1 VNVKAPPPITGSLKN
16 FLWRPGSFAL
26 CVGLACS
33 KPTGGSPAPT
43 SVSARAVASAASHV
57 VAAEEQ
63 SSASAFALVAR
74 PNGLHL
80 IWASA
85 APGPDWLY
93 EAELGNSGERRYAA
107 RPLKVAAHT
116 LGKVTDLAATSWGGQ
131 LALAWLEQGAS
142 EARAQASVYDADK
155 APAVL
160 DLGPAALVAEAARGN
175 IAIAPEPER
184 GRALVLWRGLE
195 APCVNAQTGPCT
207 GFTFRRIG
215 NGVAD
220 ATGLPLSV
228 PVPCASH
235 SVQLATAA
243 GRFHYGVCTREGAD
257 PLTTMFSIQYDP
269 EYARAEPLL
278 KGCTPLGTVD
288 AGDRAWLVGDCH
300 GKRRAVPVP
309 LMDEKVEV
317 ESIDHPTISCTA
329 QRLELRQG
337 RFALRLREPRAG
349 LEAVLPAGF
358 VPTGARA
365 GWSGST
371 LLTVFKVGPRLE
383 TRAYG
388 CRDGKLEPL
397 P

>member
-1 VNVKAPPPITGSLKN
+1 MTVNAPVADPLKAFERLPLLP
-16 FLWRPGSFAL
+16 FAL
-26 CVGLACS
+26 CFGLACS
-33 KPTGGSPAPT
+33 KSTASPPAPT
-43 SVSARAVASAASHV
+43 SASAVPSSHV

-63 SSASAFALVAR
+63 SSASAFALIAK
-74 PNGLHL
+74 PSGLRL

-85 APGPDWLY
+85 APGPDWLL
-93 EAELGNSGERRYAA
+93 EAELGHRGERRAA
-107 RPLKVAAHT
+107 DRALQVPPHT
-116 LGKVTDLAATSWGGQ
+116 LGKVTDLTATSWGEL
-131 LALAWLEQGAS
+131 LALAWLEQGS
-142 EARAQASVYDADK
+142 HEARAQASVYDAGK
-155 APAVL
+155 APALL

-195 APCVNAQTGPCT
+195 APCVDAQAGPCT

-215 NGVAD
+215 SSVAD

-243 GRFHYGVCTREGAD
+243 GRFHYGVCTREGTD

-278 KGCTPLGTVD
+278 KGCTPLGTID
-288 AGDRAWLVGDCH
+288 AGERAWLVGDCH
-300 GKRRAVPVP
+300 GKRRAVPMP

-317 ESIDHPTISCTA
+317 ESIDNLAISCTA

-337 RFALRLREPRAG
+337 RFTLRLREPRAG

-358 VPTGARA
+358 VPTGARV

-371 LLTVFKVGPRLE
+371 LLSVFKAGSRLE
-383 TRAYG
+383 TRAYA

>member
-1 VNVKAPPPITGSLKN
+1 MTLNVRCCSSPLRRLTA
-16 FLWRPGSFAL
+16 AL
-26 CVGLACS
+26 AWLALGCS
-33 KPTGGSPAPT
+33 KPTSSSPPP
-43 SVSARAVASAASHV
+43 SASASAVAIRLSQI

-63 SSASAFALVAR
+63 SSASAFVLVAR
-74 PNGLHL
+74 PSGLQL

-85 APGPDWLY
+85 AQGPDWLY
-93 EAELGNSGERRYAA
+93 EAELAHTGALRASARRLSV
-107 RPLKVAAHT
+107 PAHT
-116 LGKVTDLAATSWGGQ
+116 LGKVTDLAATSWGEQ
-131 LALAWLEQGAS
+131 LALAWLEQGKS
-142 EARAQASVYDADK
+142 EARAQASVFDGTK
-155 APAVL
+155 LLPVLL

-184 GRALVLWRGLE
+184 DRALVLWRGLE
-195 APCVNAQTGPCT
+195 APCVDAQAGPCT
-207 GFTFRRIG
+207 GFTFRRVG
-215 NGVAD
+215 RTVAD
-220 ATGLPLSV
+220 TTGLPLSV

-243 GRFHYGVCTREGAD
+243 GRFHYGVCTREGSD

-288 AGDRAWLVGDCH
+288 AAERVWLIGDCR

-309 LMDEKVEV
+309 LLDEKVET
-317 ESIDHPTISCTA
+317 ENIDNLAISCSA

-349 LEAVLPAGF
+349 LESLLPASF

-365 GWSGST
+365 GWTGST
-371 LLTVFKVGPRLE
+371 LLTVFKAGPRLE
-383 TRAYG
+383 ARAYG
-388 CRDGKLEPL
+388 CRAGRLEPL

>member
-1 VNVKAPPPITGSLKN
+1 VNLNLHCSSSPLRRLPLALAWLAVGCSKATTPAPPPS
-16 FLWRPGSFAL
+16 
-26 CVGLACS
+26 
-33 KPTGGSPAPT
+33 
-43 SVSARAVASAASHV
+43 ASALPATSRPSRI

-74 PNGLHL
+74 PSGLYL

-85 APGPDWLY
+85 GPGPDWLY
-93 EAELGNSGERRYAA
+93 EAELAHSGALRASARRLSV
-107 RPLKVAAHT
+107 PPHT
-116 LGKVTDLAATSWGGQ
+116 LGKVTDLVATSWGEQ
-131 LALAWLEQGAS
+131 LALAWLEQGKS
-142 EARAQASVYDADK
+142 EARAQASVFDRTNR
-155 APAVL
+155 PVLL
-160 DLGPAALVAEAARGN
+160 DLGPAGLVAEAARGN

-184 GRALVLWRGLE
+184 DRALVLWRGLE
-195 APCVNAQTGPCT
+195 APCVNAQAGPCT

-215 NGVAD
+215 SSVAD
-220 ATGLPLSV
+220 TTGLPLSV

-243 GRFHYGVCTREGAD
+243 GRFHYGVCTREGSD

-278 KGCTPLGTVD
+278 KGCTPLGTVE
-288 AGDRAWLVGDCH
+288 AADRVWLMADCR

-309 LMDEKVEV
+309 LLDEKVDSEN
-317 ESIDHPTISCTA
+317 IDNLAISCSA

-349 LEAVLPAGF
+349 LESLLPASF

-371 LLTVFKVGPRLE
+371 LLTVFKAGPRLE

>member
-1 VNVKAPPPITGSLKN
+1 VNVEKAAA
-16 FLWRPGSFAL
+16 RRAL
-26 CVGLACS
+26 RRLPLALAWLVLACS
-33 KPTGGSPAPT
+33 KPTSGPPAP
-43 SVSARAVASAASHV
+43 SRSAPPVLSGASRI

-63 SSASAFALVAR
+63 SSASAFALVTK
-74 PNGLHL
+74 PSGLQL

-93 EAELGNSGERRYAA
+93 EAELAHTGALRKSARRLSV
-107 RPLKVAAHT
+107 PPHT
-116 LGKVTDLAATSWGGQ
+116 LGKVTDLVATSWAEQ
-131 LALAWLEQGAS
+131 LALAWLEQGES
-142 EARAQASVYDADK
+142 EARAQASVFDGTR
-155 APAVL
+155 PPVLL

-184 GRALVLWRGLE
+184 ARALVLWRGLE
-195 APCVNAQTGPCT
+195 APCVNAQAGPCT
-207 GFTFRRIG
+207 GFTFRRVG
-215 NGVAD
+215 SNVAD
-220 ATGLPLSV
+220 TTGLPLSV

-243 GRFHYGVCTREGAD
+243 GRFHYGVCTREGSD
-257 PLTTMFSIQYDP
+257 PLTTMFSIQYEP

-288 AGDRAWLVGDCH
+288 AAERVWLIGDCH

-309 LMDEKVEV
+309 LMDEKVQPEN
-317 ESIDHPTISCTA
+317 IDNLVTSCTA

-349 LEAVLPAGF
+349 LEGLFPAAL
-358 VPTGARA
+358 VPTGARV
-365 GWSGST
+365 GWTGST
-371 LLTVFKVGPRLE
+371 LLTVFKTGPRLE

>member
-1 VNVKAPPPITGSLKN
+1 MNVKAPVSVADSLKA
-16 FLWRPGSFAL
+16 FLRLPLLALAL
-26 CVGLACS
+26 CGLACS
-33 KPTGGSPAPT
+33 KPTTSPPGPT
-43 SVSARAVASAASHV
+43 SASARAVASGASHV
-57 VAAEEQ
+57 VAGDEQ
-63 SSASAFALVAR
+63 SSASAFALIAK

-80 IWASA
+80 VWANA

-93 EAELGNSGERRYAA
+93 EAELSQGGERRGVA
-107 RPLKVAAHT
+107 RALQVPAHT
-116 LGKVTDLAATSWGGQ
+116 LGKVTDLVATSWGEQ

-142 EARAQASVYDADK
+142 EARAQARVYDGGK
-155 APAVL
+155 SPALL

-175 IAIAPEPER
+175 IAIAPEPDR
-184 GRALVLWRGLE
+184 ARALVLWRGLE
-195 APCVNAQTGPCT
+195 APCVSAQAGPCT

-215 NGVAD
+215 NAVAD

-243 GRFHYGVCTREGAD
+243 GRFHYGVCTREGTE

-288 AGDRAWLVGDCH
+288 AGERAWLLGDCH

-317 ESIDHPTISCTA
+317 ESIDNLAMSCTA

-349 LEAVLPAGF
+349 LEAVLPASF

-397 P
+397 L